1 MEKMTINLP
10 HSNEISLN
18 KNSIKD
24 YNNKYLK
31 LERFIK
37 AAHEKIMSVRIF
49 VGKIINEPKKEEK
62 KFFTNE
68 ETKDTIEIITNLK
81 AQINEKRKE
90 LEEIQKKSEIKIHEI
105 LVQNKQIEMDYLENK
120 RIYKS
125 LLFKKNEINN
135 KLKKLKKNNITNR
148 TTKHSN
154 EITNINNK

>member
-1 MEKMTINLP
+1 M
-10 HSNEISLN
+10 
-18 KNSIKD
+18 
-24 YNNKYLK
+24 
-31 LERFIK
+31 
-37 AAHEKIMSVRIF
+37 
-49 VGKIINEPKKEEK
+49 KKEKNWK
-62 KFFTNE
+62 KY
-68 ETKDTIEIITNLK
+68 K
-81 AQINEKRKE
+81 
-90 LEEIQKKSEIKIHEI
+90 KKSEIKIHEI